1 MLSTK
6 TRTIVIALVAASSFA
21 ATSVVPAVSQARFK
35 DHQGGWSLGGPIVRT
50 VGIAQASPEGLP
62 PVRSIAVAPARATAP

>member
-6 TRTIVIALVAASSFA
+6 IRITVIALVAASSFA

-35 DHQGGWSLGGPIVRT
+35 DQQGGFSLGGPIVRN
-50 VGIAQASPEGLP
+50 VSVAQASPEGLP
-62 PVRSIAVAPARATAP
+62 PV